1 MSTFD
6 DFISDVVSGAKG
18 FASQNLKGFVE
29 QAEGDSRDFLAK
41 SRDELQKW
49 TTQLAKGQI
58 TKEMFENL
66 VQGEKDLA
74 EMHALT
80 EAAVSLATLQ
90 RFRDKLIDLV
100 IDAAFKRFLPI

>member
-1 MSTFD
+1 MPTFD
-6 DFISDVVSGAKG
+6 DFISDVVSGAKN
-18 FASQNLKGFVE
+18 FARQNLKDFVA
-29 QAEGDSRDFLAK
+29 QAEGDSRDFLTK
-41 SRDELQKW
+41 SRAELQKW
-49 TTQLAKGQI
+49 TAQLAKGQI

-80 EAAVSLATLQ
+80 EAGVALATLQ

-100 IDAAFKRFLPI
+100 IDAAFNRFLPI

>member
-1 MSTFD
+1 MPAFD
-6 DFISDVVSGAKG
+6 DFISDVVSGAKD
-18 FASQNLKGFVE
+18 FARQNLHDFVN
-29 QAEGDSRDFLAK
+29 QAEGDTRDFLTT
-41 SRDELQKW
+41 SRAELQKW
-49 TTQLAKGQI
+49 LKQLSRGEI

-74 EMHALT
+74 TMHTLT
-80 EAAVSLATLQ
+80 EAGVAVATLQ